1 MMDLRRLVALVAVS
15 EHGSFS
21 AAADALHT
29 VQSNISAHIG
39 RLERE
44 LGCQLVDRAGCRLTE
59 EGQIV
64 VERAR
69 RALAEL
75 DAIVTDLA
83 ALRDDV
89 RGSVRVGIIS
99 STARWLTPL
108 LLRAMRERHPNV
120 SVVVVDASTTSL
132 APQVVAGTLDLA
144 VVNVPVDEPDLVFEP
159 LFDEQF
165 VLVTPEDHPLGRRKH
180 LDLGDLD
187 GVELLL
193 PPPGTAFRAD
203 IDAATARAGVTLRA
217 LAELD
222 GVRLTASLVLQGYGA
237 AILPASAVSSWRP
250 GGWHAVP
257 LGGMPPRRVT
267 VARRRRGLPSAPT
280 RALLAVLRDVVTTGA
295 AGQPGITSVVEGATE
310 PTSRREPPS
319 GR

>member
-1 MMDLRRLVALVAVS
+1 MDLRRLLALVAVS

-29 VQSNISAHIG
+29 VQSNISAHIA

-44 LGCQLVDRAGCRLTE
+44 LGVQLVDRAGCRLTE
-59 EGQIV
+59 EGELV

-89 RGSVRVGIIS
+89 RGSVRMGVIS

-108 LLRAMRERHPNV
+108 LLGAMRERHPNV

-132 APQVVAGTLDLA
+132 APQVVGGSLDVA
-144 VVNVPVDEPDLVFEP
+144 VVNIPVSEPDLVFEP

-165 VLVTPEDHPLGRRKH
+165 VLVAPEEHPLGRHKR
-180 LDLGDLD
+180 LAMADLD

-203 IDAATARAGVTLRA
+203 LDAAAAQAGVSLRP

-250 GGWHAVP
+250 GGWRAVP
-257 LGGMPPRRVT
+257 LAGMPPRRVAL
-267 VARRRRGLPSAPT
+267 ARRRRGLPSAPA
-280 RALLAVLRDVVTTGA
+280 RALIAVVRDVVATHG
-295 AGQPGITSVVEGATE
+295 AGQPGIRPVVG
-310 PTSRREPPS
+310 
-319 GR
+319 